1 MEIVVDRKW
10 KKGTY
15 TISNVYIDGV
25 FFSNSIE
32 DTDRGLNNSMSLEEV
47 KSKKVYGETAIPT
60 GSYVLKMTYSNR
72 FGTRAWASKYGGRV
86 PEVLNVK
93 GFSGVRIHPGNTA
106 KDTLGCI
113 LVGKN
118 NVKGKVTNS
127 TSYYH
132 KLLDEY
138 IVPASNR
145 GEKIELIIR

>member
-10 KKGTY
+10 KKDTY

-32 DTDRGLNNSMSLEEV
+32 DTDRGLNSSMSLEEV
-47 KSKKVYGETAIPT
+47 KSKKIYGETAIPT
-60 GSYVLKMTYSNR
+60 GTYVLKMTYSNR
-72 FGTRAWASKYGGRV
+72 FGTRVWASKYGGKV

>member
-10 KKGTY
+10 KKDTY